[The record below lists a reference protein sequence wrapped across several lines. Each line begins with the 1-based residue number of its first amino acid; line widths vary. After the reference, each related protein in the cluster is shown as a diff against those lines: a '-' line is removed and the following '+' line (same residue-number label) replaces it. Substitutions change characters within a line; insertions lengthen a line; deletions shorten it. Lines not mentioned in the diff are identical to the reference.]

1 MPFMQ
6 CSACSACSNI
16 HAVQCMQRR
25 TCSAVHA
32 APYMQCSA
40 CSAVHAVPCIHCLSC
55 SAVHAALYI
64 ELKASKRSTC
74 RFPESCSTYSHGA
87 AQEIVKV
94 PKDGQFVYLF
104 IYFRRFL
111 SQVSDLVTN
120 PFQSLLLLQLQLY
133 TISKAT
139 CKSFYS
145 QFVYCHFV

>member
-6 CSACSACSNI
+6 CSSCSAV
-16 HAVQCMQRR
+16 HAVQCMQ
-25 TCSAVHA
+25 S
-32 APYMQCSA
+32 
-40 CSAVHAVPCIHCLSC
+40 LSC
-55 SAVHAALYI
+55 SAVHAAPYI
-64 ELKASKRSTC
+64 ELKASKRSIC
-74 RFPESCSTYSHGA
+74 RYPESYSTYSHGA

-94 PKDGQFVYLF
+94 PKDGRFVCLF

-139 CKSFYS
+139 YRFVYS
-145 QFVYCHFV
+145 QFVYCHFVYGHFVCYHFVCCHFV